1 MKCRLAERWLGC
13 HHAIMWRLFLFFV
26 GVPLAELYLLSRL
39 GSKVG
44 FLATVFLVFVTGV
57 LGATLAKN
65 QGLGVMRR
73 VQNDLAAGRIPGEA
87 MLDGIIILIAG
98 VVLITPGILTDAFGF
113 LCLIPRFRTTLRKL
127 VGAYLQQGM
136 QKGSIQYFGQESSP
150 WSAPYVQEDRSAPYI
165 REDQEGPIIDV
176 EVKPSEPKE
185 D

>member
-1 MKCRLAERWLGC
+1 
-13 HHAIMWRLFLFFV
+13 MWRLFLFFV

-44 FLATVFLVFVTGV
+44 FLATLFLVFVTGV
-57 LGATLAKN
+57 LGATLARN

-113 LCLIPRFRTTLRKL
+113 LCLVPKFRTTVRKII
-127 VGAYLQQGM
+127 VSYLQDGM
-136 QKGSIQYFGQESSP
+136 QKGNIQYFGNEASP
-150 WSAPYVQEDRSAPYI
+150 WPDSYVRNDE
-165 REDQEGPIIDV
+165 EGQIIDV
-176 EVKPSEPKE
+176 EVQEAETKE

>member
-1 MKCRLAERWLGC
+1 
-13 HHAIMWRLFLFFV
+13 MWRLFLFFV
-26 GVPLAELYLLSRL
+26 GVPLVELYLLSRL

-44 FLATVFLVFVTGV
+44 FLATLILVFATGV
-57 LGATLAKN
+57 LGATLAKK

-113 LCLIPRFRTTLRKL
+113 LCLVPKFRITVRK
-127 VGAYLQQGM
+127 VIGSYLQQGI
-136 QKGSIQYFGQESSP
+136 QKGSIQSFGHQASP
-150 WSAPYVQEDRSAPYI
+150 WPDSYVRNDE
-165 REDQEGPIIDV
+165 EGPIIDV
-176 EVKPSEPKE
+176 EVKPTEPKE